1 MIYIQPGVLHRLAKI
16 YKELEDGISSFR
28 LVLSAIGTP
37 TYKLAK
43 FCDQELK
50 SLTNNEY
57 TIKDSFK
64 FAKEV
69 LKFDAS
75 LSMANVDIKSL
86 FNNIPLIETLN
97 LCVENLNRNQ
107 THVRNLTQS
116 SFDSLL
122 KITIFK

>member
-75 LSMANVDIKSL
+75 LSMANFDIKSL

-97 LCVENLNRNQ
+97 LCVQNLNRN
-107 THVRNLTQS
+107 
-116 SFDSLL
+116 
-122 KITIFK
+122 